1 VRVVFDSNIF
11 ISALAIPGSQAEK
24 AILRILSGHD
34 TLLISQKILDETLST
49 LANKFSRDIEAL
61 SRVAINLTEMSEMIT
76 PRKRLKVL
84 KDDPDNRILEC
95 ALEGDAD
102 FVVTGDKEMLRQ
114 KHYGGVRIIT
124 LREYLDMPG
133 S

>member
-1 VRVVFDSNIF
+1 MRVVFDSNIF

-61 SRVAINLTEMSEMIT
+61 SRVAVNLTEMSEMIT

>member
-1 VRVVFDSNIF
+1 MRVVFDSNIF

-61 SRVAINLTEMSEMIT
+61 SRVAVNLTEMSEMIT
-76 PRKRLKVL
+76 PRKKLKVL
-84 KDDPDNRILEC
+84 KDDPDNRVLEC

-114 KHYGGVRIIT
+114 KHYGGIQIIT
-124 LREYLDMPG
+124 LREYLDMSG

>member
-1 VRVVFDSNIF
+1 MRVVFDSNIF

-61 SRVAINLTEMSEMIT
+61 SRVAVNLTEMSEMIT
-76 PRKRLKVL
+76 PRKKLKVL

>member
-1 VRVVFDSNIF
+1 MRVVFDSNIF